1 MNTSLQKKRGKKS
14 MKSTHDQRS
23 PDLSLITLSTLL
35 LWNRKHYSQITGR
48 RVPDIDIFSLF
59 NSEYSWLIS
68 VLLLVLQLGSS
79 KCYVN
84 GGSSWV
90 EQHIMAKLS
99 TSSGL
104 TAWSH
109 FALPFPHMLF
119 QCSVFDLIDST
130 FPQKEA
136 DSVCAKLFFC
146 FTKRL

>member
-90 EQHIMAKLS
+90 EQHIMAKHFLRSHSLISLCS
-99 TSSGL
+99 TVSPHVVSVL
-104 TAWSH
+104 CIWSH
-109 FALPFPHMLF
+109 WFYFPTEGSRLCLCKIVLLF
-119 QCSVFDLIDST
+119 H
-130 FPQKEA
+130 
-136 DSVCAKLFFC
+136 
-146 FTKRL
+146 